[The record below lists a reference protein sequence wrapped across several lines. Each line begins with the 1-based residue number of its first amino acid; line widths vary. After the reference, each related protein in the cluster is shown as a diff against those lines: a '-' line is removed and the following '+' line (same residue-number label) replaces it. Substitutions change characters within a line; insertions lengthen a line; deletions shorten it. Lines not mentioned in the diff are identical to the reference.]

1 MNRQDFLKVS
11 ERYSGHFT
19 PRKGNVESV
28 IREKCGKTDTDIS
41 AVIDYAKWIHNF
53 AFRKPETGSDD
64 ILEISITPCIN
75 SAEFWVDINKTVFY
89 NGYIK
94 GLAGIIKTIYVS
106 SDGKFYDHKHKLI
119 AANEEELFDYLLSV
133 EFDFHPVIKEC
144 VYDALRKAGWYEGRC
159 VDVMELNDKFKE
171 VNVFLSEAQLD
182 FLREF
187 SGITLI
193 AGNGYRCRFLSTKK
207 ILRDISGYYTDGK
220 RRQDNCSLR
229 VIASDATEF
238 SYRIKPNGIITCYKV
253 PEGRTTMEG
262 INQVIKSFFGWG
274 FDIDEPMNDPIEPE
288 QVQSAAQH
296 K

>member
-1 MNRQDFLKVS
+1 MTRRSFLKIAAKQYS
-11 ERYSGHFT
+11 LYFKPRTEDIERD
-19 PRKGNVESV
+19 
-28 IREKCGKTDTDIS
+28 IRLKCKENDKDVG
-41 AVIDYAKWIHNF
+41 AVIEFGKWVDHIYF
-53 AFRKPETGSDD
+53 KRAETKSDD
-64 ILEISITPCIN
+64 ILAFNITLCVDA
-75 SAEFWVDINKTVFY
+75 SEFWNDIGKTVFY
-89 NGYIK
+89 GGYIA

-106 SDGKFYDHKHKLI
+106 TDGKFYDHKHELI
-119 AANEEELFDYLLSV
+119 SANEEELFDYLLSV

-144 VYDALRKAGWYEGRC
+144 VYDALRKSGWYEGRC

-193 AGNGYRCRFLSTKK
+193 ADNGYRCRFLSTKK

-274 FDIDEPMNDPIEPE
+274 FDIDEPMEPE
-288 QVQSAAQH
+288 QVQSIIQH